1 MIPALALAVLSLCML
16 RRIKRLLLIPRTF
29 DGKGTAMKDMLCSSM
44 HRPNAQMPTTKLCL
58 EKKTLWVFTWWKC
71 LWFWQ
76 WELETVNGT
85 RNHRLQRSQ
94 KLAACGTK
102 SKGYELSLHKKKGII
117 GTLCSFVWEGQPNKL
132 RIWTVWWNWKAW
144 NGESTCQSGNERQ
157 VLGEDVWFQHWSK
170 QTLHGYL

>member
-58 EKKTLWVFTWWKC
+58 EKKYFGFSADGSVCDFDSGNWKGSME
-71 LWFWQ
+71 Q
-76 WELETVNGT
+76 ETIGFSA
-85 RNHRLQRSQ
+85 HRSSLPAAQSQRDMN
-94 KLAACGTK
+94 CRYT
-102 SKGYELSLHKKKGII
+102 KKKGPI

-132 RIWTVWWNWKAW
+132 RIWTVWWNWKAR
-144 NGESTCQSGNERQ
+144 NGESTCQSGDERQ
-157 VLGEDVWFQHWSK
+157 ALDEDVWFQHWSK